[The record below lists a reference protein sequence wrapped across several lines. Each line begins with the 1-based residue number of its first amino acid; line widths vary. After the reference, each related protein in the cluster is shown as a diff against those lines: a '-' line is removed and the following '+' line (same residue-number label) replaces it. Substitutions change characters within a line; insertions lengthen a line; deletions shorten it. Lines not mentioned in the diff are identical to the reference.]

1 MSVQEEQDN
10 QVQEQEQP
18 PIQEQQQFSFKDN
31 LAQLREMNAIINQNF
46 DKNLYQDEFQKKLD
60 YEDKALS
67 QNKFSSPIKQIKS
80 KQSSEKQSAYWETSY
95 AQVKNAYMN
104 SNDLDEEASNLK
116 LNLLDSIK
124 RMREQ
129 YDQKVINFDENP
141 NQSFSQSPQK
151 EKKGIIFESLQQE
164 NNFLK
169 DRIKKLEQKNQQLKI
184 ELKNSEKIQNEYI
197 DKFLAQERKEL
208 KKMITQYKQFLDKLL
223 SDKQKLTET
232 NRKLKN
238 EIYNLNEENQKY
250 TDINKKLQN
259 EINYLIERYSKAF
272 AKEELE
278 GDENYDSEYIKLLKM
293 DHSMNVESV
302 KMQQNSVRKSSN
314 SVNSANQAKKSLLEN
329 LNQILNSTNINK
341 VDKSTKQQP
350 IQQAQEPNEIG
361 ELQDLKQD

>member
-1 MSVQEEQDN
+1 MSILQEQNN
-10 QVQEQEQP
+10 QVEEDEQP
-18 PIQEQQQFSFKDN
+18 QILEQQQFSLKDN
-31 LAQLREMNAIINQNF
+31 LVSLREMNAIINQNF

-67 QNKFSSPIKQIKS
+67 QNKFSSPIKQTKS
-80 KQSSEKQSAYWETSY
+80 KQPSEKSAYWETSY

-104 SNDLDEEASNLK
+104 ANDLDEEAQNLK
-116 LNLLDSIK
+116 INLLDSIK

-151 EKKGIIFESLQQE
+151 EKKGIIFESMQQE

-169 DRIKKLEQKNQQLKI
+169 DKIKKLEQKNQQLKI
-184 ELKNSEKIQNEYI
+184 QLKNSEKIQNEYI
-197 DKFLAQERKEL
+197 DKFLVQERKDL
-208 KKMITQYKQFLDKLL
+208 KKMISQYKQFLDKLL

-238 EIYNLNEENQKY
+238 EIYYLNEENQKY
-250 TDINKKLQN
+250 SEINKKLSN

-278 GDENYDSEYIKLLKM
+278 ADEHYDSEYIKMIKM
-293 DHSMNVESV
+293 DHSENIESV
-302 KMQQNSVRKSSN
+302 KMQQSSVRKSSN

-341 VDKSTKQQP
+341 VEKSTKQQP
-350 IQQAQEPNEIG
+350 VQLAQEPNEIG
-361 ELQDLKQD
+361 ELQDFKQD